1 MAQRYP
7 PDVQC
12 SFLHG
17 PIDRA
22 EAEQHLIR
30 FADRDGWFLVRRKEG
45 QRDTLVLSVVVAPRV
60 EHHIITLPAYSIGPF
75 QGEHALM
82 CTQAYCSKMCS
93 LLTPFATK
101 SDSAHACIAFVPVA
115 SLQSHRQCSPH
126 PSAGCS
132 LHMHLFFTGGDTSR
146 PTLVSL
152 RAYPAHADA
161 KVSLSH
167 LIRTCIVL

>member
-1 MAQRYP
+1 MGQRMP

-75 QGEHALM
+75 QGEKVLT
-82 CTQAYCSKMCS
+82 CL
-93 LLTPFATK
+93 LLTNVLSFHSFWPQRAILCMFG
-101 SDSAHACIAFVPVA
+101 
-115 SLQSHRQCSPH
+115 HRQ
-126 PSAGCS
+126 S
-132 LHMHLFFTGGDTSR
+132 LHS
-146 PTLVSL
+146 
-152 RAYPAHADA
+152 
-161 KVSLSH
+161 
-167 LIRTCIVL
+167 